1 MAIEV
6 GVASRRIID
15 TISQRRV
22 FRDALEIGLVAL
34 AFLLYFL
41 VRGSVVDRDEE
52 ALRNAVDIIDIE
64 RSLGFFWEPDLNA
77 AILGNGALIQLFN
90 AIYFWLDFPLI
101 VALGLWLYFVH
112 RHQYTVA
119 RDAVLASGAMALIVY
134 HLFPVMP
141 PRLLPAEFGFDFVD
155 TLDVHSNLSYQAQ
168 STQPF
173 VNPFAAV
180 PSLHYGWAVLVGG
193 VLFWTTRNLWLRA
206 LAVFMPIG
214 QLASIIFTAN
224 HYILDAMAGLVVALM
239 GLLVAMALQR
249 WGYASLRRLLSPKKV
264 GDAAT
269 LARAARNPPG

>member
-1 MAIEV
+1 LAIEV
-6 GVASRRIID
+6 GVASRKIID

-41 VRGSVVDRDEE
+41 VRGGVVDRDEE

-77 AILGNGALIQLFN
+77 AILDYGALIQLSN

-101 VALGLWLYFVH
+101 VALGLWLYFFH

-119 RDAVLASGAMALIVY
+119 RDAVLASGAIALIVY

-155 TLDVHSNLSYQAQ
+155 TLNVHSNLSYQAQ

-173 VNPFAAV
+173 VNPYAAV

-214 QLASIIFTAN
+214 QFASIIFTAN

-249 WGYASLRRLLSPKKV
+249 WGYASLRRLLSPKK
-264 GDAAT
+264 AA
-269 LARAARNPPG
+269 LQPP